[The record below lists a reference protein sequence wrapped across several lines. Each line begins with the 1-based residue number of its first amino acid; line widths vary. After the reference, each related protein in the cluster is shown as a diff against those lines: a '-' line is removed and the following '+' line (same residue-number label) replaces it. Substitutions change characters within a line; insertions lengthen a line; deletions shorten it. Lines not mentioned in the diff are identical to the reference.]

1 MVATLKTTNIQE
13 PSSSTVNLTLG
24 STGGVT
30 FGAAATT
37 NTITS
42 AAATALTIQSAGTT
56 AITVDT
62 SQNATF
68 AGTVNM
74 SSSFLRNRI
83 INGNMAVDQRNA
95 GAAQTL
101 TSGGLYSVDRWQ
113 TYVYTANL
121 TGQQVAGSSG
131 FQYAYRI
138 TGASGNTQAQL
149 QQKIEAANCYDLAG
163 QTVTL
168 SAYMANTSNT
178 TMNWVV
184 YYANSTDNFSA
195 NTIVT
200 SGTWTL
206 TSSLARYT
214 ATISLPSAANTGL
227 LIIFYNSGQTSGTWT
242 TTGVQLEQGSVA
254 TPFERPLYSKQ
265 LADCQRYYEVIYY
278 ASTGYGNNSNAVAF
292 GIPLKVTKRTSPTV
306 TIGTD
311 PAGEIINFP
320 TPTASVQDS
329 NSVWIVT
336 AGTATAGMS
345 RFGSNLA
352 ISAEL

>member
-1 MVATLKTTNIQE
+1 
-13 PSSSTVNLTLG
+13 
-24 STGGVT
+24 
-30 FGAAATT
+30 
-37 NTITS
+37 
-42 AAATALTIQSAGTT
+42 
-56 AITVDT
+56 
-62 SQNATF
+62 
-68 AGTVNM
+68 
-74 SSSFLRNRI
+74 
-83 INGNMAVDQRNA
+83 MAVDQRNA

-113 TYVYTANL
+113 TYAYTANL

-214 ATISLPSAANTGL
+214 ATFSLPSAANTGL

-254 TPFERPLYSKQ
+254 TPFERPLISKQ
-265 LADCQRYYEVIYY
+265 LADCQRYYAKTYTQ
-278 ASTGYGNNSNAVAF
+278 STAPG
-292 GIPLKVTKRTSPTV
+292 
-306 TIGTD
+306 
-311 PAGEIINFP
+311 
-320 TPTASVQDS
+320 TASVTTSIGTYGTS
-329 NSVWIVT
+329 NTMVTWYFPVVMRTRPTITLYSPQSGT
-336 AGTATAGMS
+336 AGNCYASSSGDRAASVSAYSDISASLYNTATAGTEYYYYMAVA
-345 RFGSNLA
+345 N
-352 ISAEL
+352 AEL